1 MERIVRVLC
10 TLMLHYI
17 LYALVDGA
25 YSTGSVLFMLHYI
38 LYALVDG
45 AYSTGSVLFMLHYIL
60 YALVDGAYSTGSV
73 HSHAALYIICI
84 SRWRV

>member
-1 MERIVRVLC
+1 MARIVRVLC

-25 YSTGSVLFMLHYI
+25 YSTGY
-38 LYALVDG
+38 
-45 AYSTGSVLFMLHYIL
+45 VLFMLHYIL

-73 HSHAALYIICI
+73 HSCCTIYYMH
-84 SRWRV
+84 

>member
-1 MERIVRVLC
+1 
-10 TLMLHYI
+10 MLHYI

-25 YSTGSVLFMLHYI
+25 YSTGY
-38 LYALVDG
+38 
-45 AYSTGSVLFMLHYIL
+45 VLFMLHYIL